1 MSHIMR
7 SCWTEETFVCI
18 FCKSPSES
26 IHHSALLYFIVCLN
40 TSPHGKL
47 GAETSMEKMTRVTT
61 QGILEREGEKKKTW
75 GQMLLQMSQWWIFH
89 ILCIELKN
97 DRKVP
102 HKDINIS
109 NVWYVISL
117 SLSWYQPTDS
127 DVMVVNWCSSPGSFT
142 LKCSLAL
149 VTFLLELLLPPQH
162 T

>member
-61 QGILEREGEKKKTW
+61 QGILEREGGKKNLRSNAT
-75 GQMLLQMSQWWIFH
+75 
-89 ILCIELKN
+89 
-97 DRKVP
+97 
-102 HKDINIS
+102 S
-109 NVWYVISL
+109 NV
-117 SLSWYQPTDS
+117 T
-127 DVMVVNWCSSPGSFT
+127 MVDFSHP
-142 LKCSLAL
+142 A
-149 VTFLLELLLPPQH
+149 H
-162 T
+162 